1 MVSKIMKEIT
11 LIFPYEEYDHY
22 LPVIKKIND
31 LVSVDGSMSVFA
43 NNVPFNLEAGIFITT
58 TSNFEDII
66 NLAKKNN
73 MEFDYSRG
81 LNEILKGMAQR
92 QYNMIGLI
100 PELSETEIES
110 MLRPIFLFSSKSDF
124 EKEGFEFSKF
134 SKKKIF
140 VSYCHKN
147 KVVVR
152 DIIDNLR
159 SYGLDFWI
167 DEEQIDVGDRLM
179 ERIDKGMREADIPMV
194 FLSNAT
200 KESMYAK
207 HELQTF
213 FSQII
218 YQTGDR
224 KNWYI
229 VKLDDVNPN
238 DILLGLGDFKYFDV
252 EANDINEL
260 ADSLKRKLK

>member
-1 MVSKIMKEIT
+1 M
-11 LIFPYEEYDHY
+11 F
-22 LPVIKKIND
+22 
-31 LVSVDGSMSVFA
+31 F
-43 NNVPFNLEAGIFITT
+43 
-58 TSNFEDII
+58 
-66 NLAKKNN
+66 
-73 MEFDYSRG
+73 
-81 LNEILKGMAQR
+81 
-92 QYNMIGLI
+92 
-100 PELSETEIES
+100 
-110 MLRPIFLFSSKSDF
+110 FSPKSDF
-124 EKEGFEFSKF
+124 EKEGFKFSKF

-147 KVVVR
+147 KTVVG

-179 ERIDKGMREADIPMV
+179 ERIDKGMREADIPIV

-252 EANDINEL
+252 ETNEINEL
-260 ADSLKRKLK
+260 VDSLKRKLK